1 MRDSSDSGLHRNS
14 TSAVAALLLLMLA
27 AIGPATLYAAEE
39 PSLKEALKKGKA
51 TVNLRY
57 RYEDVSED
65 GFDKDAH
72 ASTLRT
78 VVGYRSQVYK
88 GFSLQIEAE
97 NVAVIGNDL
106 YNNKGAGSLDNGVRD
121 RPVVADPADTEI
133 NQALIRYQGEEWR
146 VAAGRQEILL
156 GDVRFVG
163 NVGWRQNHQSFDAL
177 RFDNDSLGGLH
188 LTYAF
193 VDRVNRIFGDSQEM
207 ASHLLNT
214 SFDLQNAGKFTL
226 YGYLLDYKD
235 AGAAGLSTST
245 WGLEFAGKRSLSGER
260 ALLYEIEHAEQSDY
274 ADNPN
279 AIDAG
284 YTSLMVGAKLPKV
297 TFKLAWELLDG
308 SPASGQFRTPLAT
321 LHKFNGWADKFLAT
335 PTDGLED
342 LYLLATGKIGK
353 VGWLAKYHDF
363 SAESSSL
370 SYGQELDLQLVYTCP
385 QGVLLGLKGALY
397 DADQFSVDTDKW
409 MIWSVYKF

>member
-1 MRDSSDSGLHRNS
+1 VKD
-14 TSAVAALLLLMLA
+14 
-27 AIGPATLYAAEE
+27 
-39 PSLKEALKKGKA
+39 ALKKGKA

-57 RYEDVSED
+57 RYEDVSQN
-65 GFDKDAH
+65 GFNKDAR

-78 VVGYRSQVYK
+78 LIGYRSQTHK

-97 NVAVIGNDL
+97 NVSVIGNDL
-106 YNNKGAGSLDNGVRD
+106 YNNKGASGLDNGVRD
-121 RPVVADPADTEI
+121 RPVVADPADTGI
-133 NQALIRYQGEEWR
+133 NQALIRYQADKWR
-146 VAAGRQEILL
+146 VAVGRQEILL

-177 RFDNDSLGGLH
+177 RFDNDSLGGLR

-207 ASHLLNT
+207 AGHLLNV

-226 YGYLLDYKD
+226 YGYLLDYD
-235 AGAAGLSTST
+235 RAAALSTST
-245 WGLEFAGKRSLSGER
+245 WGLEFAGKRALSGER

-274 ADNPN
+274 ADNPS

-297 TFKLAWELLDG
+297 TLKLGWELLDG
-308 SPASGQFRTPLAT
+308 SPARGQFRTPLAT

-335 PTDGLED
+335 PADGLED
-342 LYLLATGKIGK
+342 LYVLATGKIGK
-353 VGWLAKYHDF
+353 IGWLAKYHDF

-370 SYGQELDLQLVYTCP
+370 SYGQELDLQLIYTCP

-397 DADQFSVDTDKW
+397 DADQFSTDTDKW
-409 MIWSVYKF
+409 MVWSAYKF